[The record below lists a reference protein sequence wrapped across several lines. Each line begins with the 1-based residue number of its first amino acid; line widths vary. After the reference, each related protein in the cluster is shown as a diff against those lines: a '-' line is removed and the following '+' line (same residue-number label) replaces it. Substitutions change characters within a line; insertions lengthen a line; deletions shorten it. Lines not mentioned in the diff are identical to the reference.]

1 MHNKDKVILTEVFE
15 MSLGLLLIDIQNDYF
30 QGGKFELYQSEQ
42 AANQAKKMLQLFR
55 AHNLPVFHIQHINHS
70 PNAPF
75 FVSNTEGANI
85 HKSVSPKNGEIVI
98 EKHTPDSFYQTTL
111 KSELDKKGINHLVVC
126 GMMTHMCV
134 DTTVRAA
141 VSLGYK
147 ITLIEDACATR
158 ELEWNNI
165 VVPAPIV
172 QAAFMASLNNKFA
185 NILSVDKW
193 TF

>member
-1 MHNKDKVILTEVFE
+1 

-30 QGGKFELYQSEQ
+30 QGGKFELYQSEH

-55 AHNLPVFHIQHINHS
+55 ARDLPVFHIQHINNS

-85 HKSVSPKNGEIVI
+85 YKSVSPKNGEIVI

-134 DTTVRAA
+134 DTTVRTA

-158 ELEWNNI
+158 ELKWNDI